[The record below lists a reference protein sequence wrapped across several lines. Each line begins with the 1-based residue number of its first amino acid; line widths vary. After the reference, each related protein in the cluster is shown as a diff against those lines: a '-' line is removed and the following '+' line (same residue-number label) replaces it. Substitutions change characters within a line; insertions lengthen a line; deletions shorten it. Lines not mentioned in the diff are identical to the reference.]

1 MGAVRGTLSKQPHIL
16 TTHNNPTMK
25 SLVLLIA
32 LAITA
37 VAAGVHEGDFQ
48 EDTTPN
54 SDFAHGVFED
64 LRTWTK
70 MRTWKRMMIIMNMKM
85 FLLTFQRIMTMTLIC
100 CRWRTRLKK
109 TINETSKKIN
119 TCYGTQKELKAE
131 KNKKKK
137 KKKPLTQKKKKKK
150 KKKKVPAL
158 IPLL

>member
-54 SDFAHGVFED
+54 SDFAHDVFED
-64 LRTWTK
+64 YEDEDEDMEAYDDNYEYEDVPLNIPEDNDNDLDLPP
-70 MRTWKRMMIIMNMKM
+70 MED
-85 FLLTFQRIMTMTLIC
+85 
-100 CRWRTRLKK
+100 KK

-131 KNKKKK
+131 KN
-137 KKKPLTQKKKKKK
+137 
-150 KKKKVPAL
+150 
-158 IPLL
+158 

>member
-54 SDFAHGVFED
+54 SDFAHDVFED
-64 LRTWTK
+64 YED
-70 MRTWKRMMIIMNMKM
+70 MDEDEDMKRMMIIMNMKM

-100 CRWRTRLKK
+100 RRW
-109 TINETSKKIN
+109 
-119 TCYGTQKELKAE
+119 
-131 KNKKKK
+131 
-137 KKKPLTQKKKKKK
+137 
-150 KKKKVPAL
+150 
-158 IPLL
+158 

>member
-54 SDFAHGVFED
+54 SDFAHDVFED
-64 LRTWTK
+64 YEDMDEDDDMEAYEDIYEYEDVPLNIPEDNDNDLDLPPMEDEVERLL
-70 MRTWKRMMIIMNMKM
+70 MKP
-85 FLLTFQRIMTMTLIC
+85 QIKLILF
-100 CRWRTRLKK
+100 TELKK
-109 TINETSKKIN
+109 
-119 TCYGTQKELKAE
+119 
-131 KNKKKK
+131 
-137 KKKPLTQKKKKKK
+137 
-150 KKKKVPAL
+150 
-158 IPLL
+158 

>member
-1 MGAVRGTLSKQPHIL
+1 MGAVRGRLSKQPHIL
-16 TTHNNPTMK
+16 TTHNSSNPTMK

-54 SDFAHGVFED
+54 SDFAHDVFED
-64 LRTWTK
+64 YEDMEAYDDNYEYEDVPLNIPEDNDNDLDLPP
-70 MRTWKRMMIIMNMKM
+70 MED
-85 FLLTFQRIMTMTLIC
+85 
-100 CRWRTRLKK
+100 KK

-131 KNKKKK
+131 KN
-137 KKKPLTQKKKKKK
+137 
-150 KKKKVPAL
+150 
-158 IPLL
+158 